1 MDYVENDL
9 GVQMGLTPYRHC
21 FELTEGEV
29 RKLMSKVL
37 PQHRQGDG
45 REMIPQ
51 EELHDWLAANTSGKY
66 LVTSGLSRINLR
78 EDDEDSSG
86 IWVQFADEKDAF
98 HFRMRF

>member
-1 MDYVENDL
+1 MDYVENEL

-29 RKLMSKVL
+29 RKLMDSVK
-37 PQHRQGDG
+37 PENRQGDG
-45 REMIPQ
+45 RAMVPQ
-51 EELHDWLAANTSGKY
+51 DDLREWLAENTSGKY
-66 LVTSGLSRINLR
+66 LVTSGLSRFSS
-78 EDDEDSSG
+78 DDDDDGSG